1 MRLELACVSLLLI
14 CCRCCLYLSVSE
26 AEVGVARVC
35 VSVLMA
41 CGSSDSVGAKVA
53 KNGSRVAL
61 GVSMARGA
69 DGEMA
74 AGEGSCLARLRWR
87 SSLAAF

>member
-1 MRLELACVSLLLI
+1 MSLLLI

-26 AEVGVARVC
+26 AEVG

-74 AGEGSCLARLRWR
+74 AAGEGSCLARLRWR
-87 SSLAAF
+87 WSLAAF